1 MLTDCC
7 PAVIIPK
14 QHTCAPS
21 GAYEEV
27 PVGAVIVRDGKIIA
41 RSHNQV
47 ETLKDA
53 TAHAEIL
60 AITQPPARSAIGDWK
75 AAPSS

>member
-1 MLTDCC
+1 
-7 PAVIIPK
+7 
-14 QHTCAPS
+14 
-21 GAYEEV
+21 V